1 MSKLGN
7 RQAFPHSIQT
17 SNGRIT
23 DIEGGITIRQYMA
36 TQFMS
41 EYLDMTHLE
50 IAAQQAVRA
59 ADELLKALEEA
70 GQ

>member
-17 SNGRIT
+17 ANGRIT

-41 EYLDMTHLE
+41 EYLDMTHLD